1 MLTKD
6 LYRERTRLSF
16 FCPEKSLRLTCGFS
30 ATYLAHCR
38 ISRMASID
46 VSGKEALHANSDKH
60 FTASWKL
67 SKIDGNWRSKTVA
80 KERRKIDSVS
90 RNGLLLMIWLHV
102 WNANPT
108 IWASVS
114 AAAIWKTL
122 KMFFQPE
129 RMFFAWESTKCVTQ
143 RTTMSRIVIDLRANG
158 SINILFER
166 SDEPY
171 EFFFMIIS
179 KGLRNSFWKRKF
191 GNSPFSRNFID
202 SCRRES
208 TAKKATSCN
217 GLQAT

>member
-6 LYRERTRLSF
+6 LSEQTNHLALAQ
-16 FCPEKSLRLTCGFS
+16 EVDRLTCGFS
-30 ATYLAHCR
+30 ATYFAHCR
-38 ISRMASID
+38 ISRIASID
-46 VSGKEALHANSDKH
+46 VSGKEALQANSDKH

-67 SKIDGNWRSKTVA
+67 SRIEGNCRSKTVA
-80 KERRKIDSVS
+80 KRESMIVSVS
-90 RNGLLLMIWLHV
+90 RALHWLMMWVHV
-102 WNANPT
+102 WKANPT
-108 IWASVS
+108 IWGSVS

-122 KMFFQPE
+122 KIFFQPD
-129 RMFFAWESTKCVTQ
+129 RMFFAWESTKCVTH
-143 RTTMSRIVIDLRANG
+143 RTTMSRMVVDLQARA
-158 SINILFER
+158 SMHLSSKSR
-166 SDEPY
+166 KKSY

-202 SCRRES
+202 NCRRES